1 MFKIPQSKFLFLFKN
16 RPRSMKRSIDIYNN
30 VTKSQSIIDVYDPS
44 VKRPP
49 DERSAV
55 LAFFFGATSNGN
67 KKSKQEK

>member
-1 MFKIPQSKFLFLFKN
+1 
-16 RPRSMKRSIDIYNN
+16 MKRSIDIYNN

-67 KKSKQEK
+67 KKKVNKKSKQTTGIFWHGHDAITT